1 MKKLNNKGMTSIEV
15 LLSFI
20 VVVMLSVSMYTT
32 ISAYQNKQNIESFKE
47 KIMTYKNLLTK
58 EINDDLIKKGLIAV
72 NVESQ
77 SYNAAGNTVE
87 DEAEGRVRT
96 NYTITFTLK
105 NGQQKRMLIHYA
117 KASDSSSGVSASND
131 VNDSFIISYGDINK
145 EMEYPIPNLGS
156 TKNSNG
162 KIVYDLRINSV
173 EIDTEDGIFSVM
185 IGFTHPDLTNRY
197 YVSIVCPINF

>member
-72 NVESQ
+72 NVEVQ
-77 SYNAAGNTVE
+77 EPN
-87 DEAEGRVRT
+87 EANPNRT
-96 NYTITFTLK
+96 GTDYIITFTLK
-105 NGQQKRMLIHYA
+105 NGQQKRMKIHVV
-117 KASDSSSGVSASND
+117 KAGENAAGVAVD
-131 VNDSFIISYGDINK
+131 ANDSFIISYGDINK

-156 TKNSNG
+156 TKNANG
-162 KIVYDLRINSV
+162 KIVYDLRINTV
-173 EIDTEDGIFSVM
+173 EISTDDGIFSVM
-185 IGFTHPDLTNRY
+185 VGFTHPDLTNRY
-197 YVSIVCPINF
+197 NIRIVCPINF